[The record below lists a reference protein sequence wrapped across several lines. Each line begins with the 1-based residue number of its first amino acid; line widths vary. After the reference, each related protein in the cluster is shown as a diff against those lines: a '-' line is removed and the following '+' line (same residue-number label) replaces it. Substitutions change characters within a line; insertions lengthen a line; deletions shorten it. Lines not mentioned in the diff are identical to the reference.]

1 MVHCLLHTSRWLFTS
16 AADNRDKIKEPH
28 ERNTGLG
35 RREMDKERIEER
47 GREERKS
54 RGERGRGEDIVGRE
68 RRERGIRG
76 KGDSDWVVFLP
87 LRDCC

>member
-1 MVHCLLHTSRWLFTS
+1 MRTRYANISWFNMVHCLLHTSRWLFTS

-68 RRERGIRG
+68 RREER
-76 KGDSDWVVFLP
+76 
-87 LRDCC
+87 